1 MTARLPA
8 LARGVAGVLI
18 GGIITALTF
27 LIMVQGSFRQGIM
40 DFDWGHVLGTSIHGS
55 AEETTGGQALDVIG
69 DTAGP
74 DALYATLIAG
84 VVLLAFHAL
93 VVVRFVRKPW
103 PVQGLVLGVVAFLAI
118 GFIYMPYVD
127 ANLDTPIGLW
137 GSDQG
142 SWTPVVLGLS
152 ALGACQLGARVYD
165 LASRPSWWQ
174 SQEITIDETLESLT
188 GVDTASL
195 ELPEK
200 GAEKSSMRP

>member
-27 LIMVQGSFRQGIM
+27 LIMAQGSFRQGIM
-40 DFDWGHVLGTSIHGS
+40 DFDWGHVLGTCHPRLGRG
-55 AEETTGGQALDVIG
+55 ETGGQALDVIG

-93 VVVRFVRKPW
+93 VVVRLVRKPW

-127 ANLDTPIGLW
+127 ANLDTPIGPVGL
-137 GSDQG
+137 GPGLLDPRGAGALRARRVPDRSPGLRPGVATELVAEQG
-142 SWTPVVLGLS
+142 DHDRRDP
-152 ALGACQLGARVYD
+152 RV
-165 LASRPSWWQ
+165 AHR
-174 SQEITIDETLESLT
+174 
-188 GVDTASL
+188 
-195 ELPEK
+195 
-200 GAEKSSMRP
+200 R